1 MKCIVLDTLH
11 CRPTLPDGGE
21 GAHGCACGLIL
32 RHRRRRRRRTIY
44 FVIQQSLA
52 SSLLLL

>member
-21 GAHGCACGLIL
+21 GARGCACGLIL
-32 RHRRRRRRRTIY
+32 RRRRRRTIY

>member
-21 GAHGCACGLIL
+21 GAWARVGACGFIL
-32 RHRRRRRRRTIY
+32 RRRRRIIY
-44 FVIQQSLA
+44 FVIRQSLA
-52 SSLLLL
+52 SSLLLR

>member
-21 GAHGCACGLIL
+21 GVCGCAWVGLFFAAAVAAVAVQFI
-32 RHRRRRRRRTIY
+32 
-44 FVIQQSLA
+44 S
-52 SSLLLL
+52 